1 MEELSRTDAEA
12 DFETLAEIQ
21 QNFAAFE
28 KALPIILRFIQD
40 EATEE

>member
-1 MEELSRTDAEA
+1 MEEFPRSDAEA

-21 QNFAAFE
+21 RDFAAFE